1 VGVSNKNKI
10 YMTNKKPI
18 HIAIEGTDCSG
29 KATQTKL
36 LKERFIDEGQLTEM
50 FSFPRYGN
58 LACTMVEKYLH
69 GEYGTAEEVGPYAG
83 SMFYAADRYD
93 ASFDIRKCLDTR
105 TNVICDRFTSSNMGH
120 QAGKIDDLTERDS
133 YLEWLDN
140 LEFKLL
146 NIPRPDKIVFLYVH
160 PEISQKLMA
169 ERADKDYLKGK
180 KKDIHEA
187 DMDHLMK
194 ASNAFLYVAKKY
206 NWIVIDCAPEG
217 ELLSIDA
224 IHEMVWKG
232 VNE

>member
-1 VGVSNKNKI
+1 
-10 YMTNKKPI
+10 MTTKKPI
-18 HIAIEGTDCSG
+18 FIAIEGTDCSG

-36 LKERFIDEGQLTEM
+36 LKERFIAEGQPTET

-58 LACTMVEKYLH
+58 PACAMVEKYLH
-69 GEYGTAEEVGPYAG
+69 GEYGTAEEAGPYAG
-83 SMFYAADRYD
+83 SVFYATDRYD
-93 ASFDIRKCLDTR
+93 GSFDIRKCFNAGM
-105 TNVICDRFTSSNMGH
+105 NVVCDRFTSSNMGH
-120 QAGKIDDLTERDS
+120 QAGKIDNLEERDK

-140 LEFKLL
+140 LEFKIL

-217 ELLSIDA
+217 ELLSIDT

-232 VNE
+232 VNA

>member
-1 VGVSNKNKI
+1 
-10 YMTNKKPI
+10 MTQRKPI
-18 HIAIEGTDCSG
+18 FIAIEGTDCSG

-36 LKERFIDEGQLTEM
+36 LKERFMAEGQPTET
-50 FSFPRYGN
+50 FAFPRYGKP
-58 LACTMVEKYLH
+58 ACVLVEKYLH
-69 GEYGTAEEVGPYAG
+69 GEYGTAVEVGPFAG

-93 ASFDIRKCLDTR
+93 ASFDIRKNLEAG

-180 KKDIHEA
+180 KKDMHEA

-217 ELLSIDA
+217 ELLSIDT
-224 IHEMVWKG
+224 IHEMVWEE
-232 VNE
+232 VNV

>member
-1 VGVSNKNKI
+1 
-10 YMTNKKPI
+10 MTQTKPI

-29 KATQTKL
+29 KATQTQK
-36 LKERFIDEGQLTEM
+36 LKERFIAGGTNTEI
-50 FSFPRYGN
+50 FSFPRYGEP
-58 LACTMVEKYLH
+58 ACVLVEKYLH
-69 GEYGTAEEVGPYAG
+69 GEYGSAVEVGPFAG

-93 ASFDIRKCLDTR
+93 ASFDIRKCLTAG

-120 QAGKIDDLTERDS
+120 QAGKIDDQTERDA

-206 NWIVIDCAPEG
+206 DWIVIDCAPEG
-217 ELLSIDA
+217 ELLSIDT
-224 IHEMVWKG
+224 IHEMVWEK
-232 VNE
+232 VNA

>member
-1 VGVSNKNKI
+1 Q
-10 YMTNKKPI
+10 P
-18 HIAIEGTDCSG
+18 
-29 KATQTKL
+29 
-36 LKERFIDEGQLTEM
+36 TEV
-50 FSFPRYGN
+50 FAFPRYGQP
-58 LACTMVEKYLH
+58 ACVLVEKYLH
-69 GEYGTAEEVGPYAG
+69 GEYGTATEVGPFAG

-93 ASFDIRKCLDTR
+93 ASFDIRKNLDAGA
-105 TNVICDRFTSSNMGH
+105 NVICDRFTSSNMGH
-120 QAGKIDDLTERDS
+120 QAGKIDDLTERDA

-206 NWIVIDCAPEG
+206 NWIVVDCAPEG
-217 ELLSIDA
+217 ELLSIDT
-224 IHEMVWKG
+224 IHEKVWEG
-232 VNE
+232 VNA

>member
-1 VGVSNKNKI
+1 
-10 YMTNKKPI
+10 MTNKKPI

-29 KATQTKL
+29 KATQTQK
-36 LKERFIDEGQLTEM
+36 LKERFIAEGQPTEV
-50 FSFPRYGN
+50 FAFPRYGQP
-58 LACTMVEKYLH
+58 ACVLVEKYLH
-69 GEYGTAEEVGPYAG
+69 GEYGTAVDVGPFAG

-93 ASFDIRKCLDTR
+93 ASFDIRKCLDEG

-146 NIPRPDKIVFLYVH
+146 HIPRPDKIVFLYVH
-160 PEISQKLMA
+160 PEISQKLMV

-217 ELLSIDA
+217 ELLSIDT

-232 VNE
+232 VNA